1 MVRDAMLA
9 VSGRLDPR
17 LGGPSFRDHEPVKA
31 PGTPAMLYPPADPSK
46 PGLDRRTL
54 YRAWARGGRS
64 TFLDAFDCPDPFTPP
79 RRGGPSRPRRSRPW
93 R

>member
-9 VSGRLDPR
+9 VSGVLDPK
-17 LGGPSFRDHEPVKA
+17 LGGPSFRDHELVKA
-31 PGTPAMLYPPADPSK
+31 PGRPPMLYQPVDPRS
-46 PGLDRRTL
+46 PGLNRRTL

-64 TFLDAFDCPDPFTPP
+64 TCSTPSTAPTRRPP
-79 RRGGPSRPRRSRPW
+79 RRGGPSRPRRSRPC